1 MKTSWQRWLH
11 RAARALGWVAGISV
25 ISLAVLMA
33 LTQLLL
39 PLLADHP
46 QWVAA
51 QLSKQLQRPVTFASM
66 DGRWQGSGPS
76 FTLRDMTIAA
86 GAGGGSPLH
95 IPETE
100 LKLDFGGWLLPS
112 RHLLNLY
119 ARGLQLDLA
128 RDADGTWHINGI
140 GMASGSDR
148 QQVSFR
154 GLSVGLWLNDVRL
167 DITDGRVD
175 KHYTL
180 IADQLRLSRQAG
192 RIRVGAILR
201 REGAVG
207 VLHGAGS
214 FREDG
219 ADGRL
224 WLAGSDVDLHGLLAG
239 VDLGGYTAES
249 GRGAIASWLDWRQA
263 KVVRNLTR
271 FDLNNLAMT
280 SPDGGKALVS
290 GLHGLAELRFVDAG
304 SEFRW
309 AGDDG
314 SALVAVLSK
323 SGTEQA
329 RADVAAQNLQI
340 APLLPWLALKPHMSP
355 QLAQWLG
362 AGKPHGS
369 LTHAAVRWS
378 QPNGLEYIEAGFN
391 DIGIDPAGK
400 LPGVN
405 SLHGQLRGDAESF
418 ALELPAQAATLSFPH
433 TFRKPFVLSK
443 LASQAAFWHEDDAW
457 HIGLDALDFD
467 GGTYSGQARGE
478 VALPDAGGR
487 PFMDLYA
494 ALNHTDVEAAKLFW
508 PIDSMSQASI
518 DWLDRALVSGS
529 IDSGSVLVRGDLRDW
544 PFRNNE
550 GRFEAHAEISNL
562 SLDYGKDWP
571 RAEGITAV
579 ASFVNNGMLVETSSG
594 QTLGNKVDRA
604 VALIPDFANGLLDLN
619 VSGSGTGASLME
631 LVRKSPIG
639 NRQADTL
646 SKLNLSGTGS
656 FDFHLMLPLKAAKD
670 FSLTGNTQLT
680 DMDLNAPEWGLKLEK
695 ITGPASF
702 DGHGFRADAL
712 DARFRGQPSKL
723 NLAIAGATGRPDT
736 SLSAQLSGRYSISEL
751 IQGYSELA
759 WMNQVTGGRSDFV
772 IGFDITHPV
781 GINDTAQT
789 LTIDS
794 SLVGSTLSLPVPI
807 KKSEAGALPLHLTL
821 GLPVSGGDLQVA
833 LGQVSRARFRLP
845 AGPGKPVA
853 ATIAVGSRMP
863 DSLPDKGMRFRGH
876 AAHLDV
882 SGWVQYIAGGSG
894 GEAPSLDS
902 LDITADKA
910 ELFGHDFPNMRSQA
924 VPDTDALT
932 VDVDSEAVAGRFNV
946 PSADLRRRGVTA
958 RLQHL
963 YWPKDVA
970 AKGRPASSTK
980 QGDAAAEAG
989 EPVTAAP
996 PAPPAHPEN
1005 TGVNPSALP
1014 PFHLWIGDLRFGDA
1028 KLGEARLETWPT
1040 DHGMHIDQVRALS
1053 SSVQVNAAGDWNGTP
1068 SDSRT
1073 HLRIDFTAEN
1083 LGQMLSAF
1091 GFEGLFSG
1099 GKTRAQ
1105 IDATWP
1111 GAPSAMDMANMDGK
1125 LSVNVT
1131 DGRIPEVA
1139 PGGVGRLFGLVSIV
1153 ELPRRLT
1160 LDFGDVFGKG
1170 LAFDSIAGDFQLA
1183 HGNATTSNLE
1193 IHGPAAEI
1201 SIKGRTGL
1209 RAKDY
1214 DQEVHVLPHVGN
1226 SLPIVGAVV
1235 GGPIGAAAGF
1245 VVQGLLGR
1253 GLSHAAGA
1261 RYRIT
1266 GTWDKPVMTLI
1277 ERSGGPAP
1285 PLPSVAPATAASSLT
1300 LPMGLPAPAVPVPA
1314 APAAASS
1321 VGR

>member
-1 MKTSWQRWLH
+1 MNRSWQRWLH

-25 ISLAVLMA
+25 ISFAVLMA

-51 QLSKQLQRPVTFASM
+51 QLSKQLHRPVTFASM

-76 FTLRDMTIAA
+76 FMLRDVTIGA
-86 GAGGGSPLH
+86 GMGGGSPLH

-154 GLSVGLWLNDVRL
+154 GLSVGLWLNDLRL
-167 DITDGRVD
+167 DITDGRVG

-180 IADQLRLSRQAG
+180 IADQLRLSRQGG

-201 REGAVG
+201 REGATG
-207 VLHGAGS
+207 MLHGAGS

-219 ADGRL
+219 AEGRL
-224 WLAGSDVDLHGLLAG
+224 WIAGSDVDLHGLLAG

-249 GRGAIASWLDWRQA
+249 GRGAVASWLDWRQA

-271 FDLNNLAMT
+271 FDLNNLAVT
-280 SPDGGKALVS
+280 SPDGGNAQVS
-290 GLHGLAELRFVDAG
+290 GLHGLAEVRFVEGG
-304 SEFRW
+304 SQFRW
-309 AGDDG
+309 GGDDG
-314 SALVAVLSK
+314 SALVVALSK

-329 RADVAAQNLQI
+329 RVDVAAQNLQI
-340 APLLPWLALKPHMSP
+340 APLLPWLALKPNMSP

-362 AGKPHGS
+362 AGKPHGR
-369 LTHAAVRWS
+369 LTHVAVRWS
-378 QPNGLEYIEAGFN
+378 QPNGLEYLDTGFD

-405 SLHGQLRGDAESF
+405 SLHGELRGDTESF
-418 ALELPAQAATLSFPH
+418 ALDLPAQPATLSFPH

-443 LASQAAFWHEDDAW
+443 LASQTSFWHEDDAW
-457 HIGLDALDFD
+457 HIGVDALDFD
-467 GGTYSGQARGE
+467 GGSYSGQVRGE
-478 VALPDAGGR
+478 VALPDDGGR
-487 PFMDLYA
+487 SFLDLYA
-494 ALNHTDVEAAKLFW
+494 ALNRTEVEAAKLFW
-508 PIDSMSQASI
+508 PIDSMSPASI
-518 DWLDRALVSGS
+518 EWLDRALVSGT
-529 IDSGSVLVRGDLRDW
+529 IDSGAVVIRGDLRDW
-544 PFRNNE
+544 PFRANE
-550 GRFEAHAEISNL
+550 GRFEARAEISDL
-562 SLDYGKDWP
+562 ILDYGKDWP
-571 RAEGITAV
+571 RAEGVSAV
-579 ASFVNNGMLVETSSG
+579 ANFVNNGMFVEANTG
-594 QTLGNKVDRA
+594 QALGNKVDHA

-639 NRQADTL
+639 SHQADTL
-646 SKLNLSGTGS
+646 SKLNLGGTGN
-656 FDFHLMLPLKAAKD
+656 FDFHLVLPLKDAKD
-670 FSLTGNTQLT
+670 FTLTGNTQLT

-695 ITGPASF
+695 ITGPATF
-702 DGHGFRADAL
+702 DAHGFRADAL
-712 DARFRGQPSKL
+712 DLRFRGQPSKL

-751 IQGYSELA
+751 IQGYTQLN
-759 WMNQVTGGRSDFV
+759 WLNLVTSGRSDFV
-772 IGFDITHPV
+772 VGFDITRPA
-781 GINDTAQT
+781 GTTDSAQT
-789 LTIDS
+789 LSIDS
-794 SLVGSTLSLPVPI
+794 SLVGTSLSLPTPI
-807 KKSEAGALPLHLTL
+807 KKAEGATLPLHLTL
-821 GLPVSGGDLQVA
+821 GLPISGGDLQVA
-833 LGQVSRARFRLP
+833 LGQVSRAHFRLP
-845 AGPGKPVA
+845 AGDSKPVA
-853 ATIAVGSRMP
+853 ATIVLGNRMP
-863 DSLPDKGMRFRGH
+863 DTLPDKGMRFRGH

-882 SGWVQYIAGGSG
+882 SGWVQYIASGSG

-902 LDITADKA
+902 LDLSADKA
-910 ELFGHDFPNMRSQA
+910 ELFGHDFPNMRIQA
-924 VPDTDALT
+924 VPEADALT
-932 VDVDSEAVAGRFNV
+932 VDVDSDAVAGRFNV
-946 PSADLRRRGVTA
+946 PSADLRKRGVTA
-958 RLQHL
+958 RLHHL
-963 YWPKDVA
+963 YWPKDVT
-970 AKGRPASSTK
+970 AK
-980 QGDAAAEAG
+980 DAAAATKQDSATSADTG
-989 EPVTAAP
+989 APVTPLP

-1014 PFHLWIGDLRFGDA
+1014 PFHLWIGDLRFGEA

-1053 SSVQVNAAGDWNGTP
+1053 PSVQVNAAGDWNGTP
-1068 SDSRT
+1068 TDSRT
-1073 HLRIDFTAEN
+1073 HLRIDFNAEN
-1083 LGQMLSAF
+1083 LGEMLSAF
-1091 GFEGLFSG
+1091 GFEGLFNG

-1139 PGGVGRLFGLVSIV
+1139 PGVGRLFGLVSIV

-1170 LAFDSIAGDFQLA
+1170 LAFDSIVGDFQLA
-1183 HGNATTSNLE
+1183 HGNATTNNLE

-1266 GTWDKPVMTLI
+1266 GSWDKPVMTLI
-1277 ERSGGPAP
+1277 ERSGVTVTPAAGPLQPA
-1285 PLPSVAPATAASSLT
+1285 APATSGGMLLNELS
-1300 LPMGLPAPAVPVPA
+1300 V
-1314 APAAASS
+1314 PAAASS
-1321 VGR
+1321 AGH